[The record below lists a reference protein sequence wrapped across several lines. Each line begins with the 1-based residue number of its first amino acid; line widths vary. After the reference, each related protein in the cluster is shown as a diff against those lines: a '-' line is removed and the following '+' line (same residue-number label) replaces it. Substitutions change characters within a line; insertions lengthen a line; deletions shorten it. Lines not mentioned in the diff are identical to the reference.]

1 MTSGEPGHTLMPG
14 PINAVSARPHDP
26 LNISAFTGRGGDIEE
41 R

>member
-14 PINAVSARPHDP
+14 PINAVSARPHHP

>member
-1 MTSGEPGHTLMPG
+1 MTSGEPGHIPVPG

-26 LNISAFTGRGGDIEE
+26 QKISSFTGRGGDIEK